1 MAKSSFRISRNQ
13 TAMTGRNGL
22 NATECALCLERSVNQ
37 SLLELHKLATE
48 KNDSQLCNFTETH
61 YLNEQVEATKNWVTT

>member
-1 MAKSSFRISRNQ
+1 MAESSFRLGRIWS
-13 TAMTGRNGL
+13 TETG
-22 NATECALCLERSVNQ
+22 AESALETSVNQ